1 MKGRFLLIILLL
13 SFSIG
18 AGAQTVES
26 ICSSADYLWAEGR
39 DVRPSLADNKA
50 IDNLLAKLSASDILP
65 VADWLKGP
73 LWKTY
78 RTDVRSSTQTLTTPN
93 GVLRYI
99 AWRDIDKV
107 FGNRWRKVRELVQ
120 WAQKSATQ
128 NPDASRTY
136 LYWADT
142 YLASLPPADPAL
154 RRQVTEIKAQV
165 GVGRTDAV
173 HLRNIESEIGLI
185 QKALKAQKPAVKEPL
200 KPVEAPITI
209 TRDTTRVIE
218 AANWTAIPPKNT
230 VRFASSP
237 GVIPRREAPAETAAA
252 QKPSWNGALL
262 LQADFWAAPSFGVM
276 LTVGYGKIGAY
287 ISARSNF
294 SSNGYAYECRQ
305 DGTCDFGR
313 FWASGNSRCHR
324 LSLAAGPV
332 YAFHKHF
339 SAYAGLGYG
348 QQNILWEDSSGS
360 WARVSDLSARGLILD
375 AGVLWSPGR
384 IVIGAGASLT
394 AFRAPSG
401 IISIGLKF

>member
-18 AGAQTVES
+18 AGAQMVES
-26 ICSSADYLWAEGR
+26 ICSSADYLWAEGS
-39 DVRPSLADNKA
+39 DVRSSLADNKA
-50 IDNLLAKLSASDILP
+50 VDNLLAKLSASDILP
-65 VADWLKGP
+65 VADWVKGP

-78 RTDVRSSTQTLTTPN
+78 RTDIRSSTQTLTTPN

-99 AWRDIDKV
+99 AWRDIDKI
-107 FGNRWRKVRELVQ
+107 FRNRWRKVRELVQ
-120 WAQKSATQ
+120 WAQKSASED
-128 NPDASRTY
+128 PDVARTY
-136 LYWADT
+136 IFWADT
-142 YLASLPPADPAL
+142 YLASLPPAEPEL
-154 RRQVTEIKAQV
+154 VKQVAEIKARV
-165 GVGRTDAV
+165 GAGRTDAV
-173 HLRNIESEIGLI
+173 HLRNIENEIGLI
-185 QKALKAQKPAVKEPL
+185 LKALKAQKPVVKEAPQ
-200 KPVEAPITI
+200 PVETTTVI
-209 TRDTTRVIE
+209 RDTIRAIE
-218 AANWTAIPPKNT
+218 AATWAAIPKNNT

-237 GVIPRREAPAETAAA
+237 GVRPRMEIPKETSTV
-252 QKPSWNGALL
+252 QRPSWNGALL

-276 LTVGYGKIGAY
+276 LVAGYGKIGAY

-294 SSNGYAYECRQ
+294 ASNGFAYECRQ

-313 FWASGNSRCHR
+313 FWASGNSRRYR

-360 WARVSDLSARGLILD
+360 WARVSDLSARGLLLD

-401 IISIGLKF
+401 TISIGLNF

>member
-18 AGAQTVES
+18 AGAQIVES

-50 IDNLLAKLSASDILP
+50 VDNLLSKLSASNILP
-65 VADWLKGP
+65 VADWVKGP

-78 RTDVRSSTQTLTTPN
+78 RTDIRSSTQTLTTPN

-99 AWRDIDKV
+99 AWRDIDKI
-107 FGNRWRKVRELVQ
+107 FRNRWRKVRELVQ
-120 WAQKSATQ
+120 WAQKSASED
-128 NPDASRTY
+128 PDVARTY
-136 LYWADT
+136 IFWADT
-142 YLASLPPADPAL
+142 YLASLPPAEPEL
-154 RRQVTEIKAQV
+154 VKQVAEIKARV
-165 GVGRTDAV
+165 GAGRTDAV

-185 QKALKAQKPAVKEPL
+185 LKALKAQKPVVKEAPQ
-200 KPVEAPITI
+200 PVETTTVI
-209 TRDTTRVIE
+209 RDTIRAIE
-218 AANWTAIPPKNT
+218 AATWTAIPPNNT
-230 VRFASSP
+230 LRFASSP
-237 GVIPRREAPAETAAA
+237 GVIPRREVPKETSTV
-252 QKPSWNGALL
+252 QRPSWNGALL

-276 LTVGYGKIGAY
+276 ITAGYGKIGAY

-294 SSNGYAYECRQ
+294 ASNRFAYECRQ

-313 FWASGNSRCHR
+313 FWASGNSRRHR

-360 WARVSDLSARGLILD
+360 WARVSDLSARGLLLD
-375 AGVLWSPGR
+375 AGILWSPGR
-384 IVIGAGASLT
+384 ITVGAGASLT

-401 IISIGLKF
+401 TISIGLNF